1 MPEQSNA
8 EEALI
13 KALLEGWQTLS
24 AVTIFPRSSRIMIEK
39 W

>member
-1 MPEQSNA
+1 MPEHADA

-13 KALLEGWQTLS
+13 KTLLGQTLS
-24 AVTIFPRSSRIMIEK
+24 AVTIFPRSLRITIKK